1 MVFINEMRHGLWVQ
15 LRRRSELQQVV
26 RVVEFLPQVPQHLFF
41 CLGMQSQTLVRVQ
54 VEPEQRR
61 RCCALILIDGSK
73 HQVYAI
79 LQDTVY
85 TQLLAKHDKF
95 L

>member
-41 CLGMQSQTLVRVQ
+41 SLGHAR
-54 VEPEQRR
+54 P
-61 RCCALILIDGSK
+61 
-73 HQVYAI
+73 
-79 LQDTVY
+79 DTG
-85 TQLLAKHDKF
+85 TCPSGA
-95 L
+95 